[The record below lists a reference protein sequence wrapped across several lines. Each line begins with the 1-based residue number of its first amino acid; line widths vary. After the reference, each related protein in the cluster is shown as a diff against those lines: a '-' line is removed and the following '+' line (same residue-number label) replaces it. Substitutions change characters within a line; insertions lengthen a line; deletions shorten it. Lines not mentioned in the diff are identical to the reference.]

1 MKVVKAARPNIR
13 AQDFVVLIAE
23 KIDTEWQIVKRG
35 GKYIKG
41 LFVGIKENEEHQ
53 EEETEMYI
61 EQPTFDTTSS
71 AQSVKEHVDKRASL
85 QEHLHIY

>member
-1 MKVVKAARPNIR
+1 MKVVKAARLMN
-13 AQDFVVLIAE
+13 
-23 KIDTEWQIVKRG
+23 
-35 GKYIKG
+35 KG
-41 LFVGIKENEEHQ
+41 LFICIEESEEHQ